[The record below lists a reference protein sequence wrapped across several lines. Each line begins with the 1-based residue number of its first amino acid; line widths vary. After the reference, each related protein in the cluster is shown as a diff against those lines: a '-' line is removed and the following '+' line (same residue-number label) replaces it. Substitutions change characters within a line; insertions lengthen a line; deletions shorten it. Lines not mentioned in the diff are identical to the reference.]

1 MGKVQVITKSRKEY
15 KCSKCGKVIPAGSR
29 YYKGEINFGP
39 TIIRCTECG
48 LEHWE
53 VTTSDY
59 QLRAG
64 EIVYRWR
71 ENYDT
76 SEDGIASIVSDLEE
90 LRDELQDRLDNMPEG
105 LQEGDIGQLLQER
118 IDALDSAISDLES
131 IDIDTIQE
139 DALSDYRS
147 DLDFEEDDSDLDEDS
162 LQDYSDVEEYL
173 KSKDREDDWTELESE
188 VEEAIGEAIEEALTS
203 NIDV

>member
-1 MGKVQVITKSRKEY
+1 MGKVQIIKKSRKEY

-48 LEHWE
+48 LESWE

-59 QLRAG
+59 QLQAG

-71 ENYDT
+71 ENYGV
-76 SEDGIASIVSDLEE
+76 SQDGIDSIVSDLES

-105 LQEGDIGQLLQER
+105 LQDGDVGQLLQER
-118 IDALDSAISDLES
+118 IDTLEDAISEMES
-131 IDIDTIQE
+131 IDVDSIQE
-139 DALSDYRS
+139 EKLSDYV
-147 DLDFEEDDSDLDEDS
+147 DGLDFEDEDSDLDEDS
-162 LQDYSDVEEYL
+162 LQSYSDAEEYL
-173 KSKDREDDWTELESE
+173 KSKDREDDWTEMESNVNE
-188 VEEAIGEAIEEALTS
+188 AVEEAIDEALS
-203 NIDV
+203 GIEV

>member
-15 KCSKCGKVIPAGSR
+15 KCSKCGKIIPAGSR

-76 SEDGIASIVSDLEE
+76 SEDGIASIISDLEE

-105 LQEGDIGQLLQER
+105 LQEGDVGQLLQER

-139 DALSDYRS
+139 DKLSDYRS

-162 LQDYSDVEEYL
+162 LESYSDVEEYL

-188 VEEAIGEAIEEALTS
+188 VEEAIGEAIEEALTN

>member
-1 MGKVQVITKSRKEY
+1 MGKVQVIKKSRKEY

-64 EIVYRWR
+64 EIVYRWK
-71 ENYDT
+71 ENYEA
-76 SEDGIASIVSDLEE
+76 SQDGIDSITNDLQE
-90 LRDELQDRLDNMPEG
+90 LCDELQDRLDNMPEG
-105 LQEGDIGQLLQER
+105 LQDGDVGQLLQER
-118 IDALDSAISDLES
+118 IDTLEDAISEMES
-131 IDIDTIQE
+131 IDIDSIQE
-139 DALSDYRS
+139 DKFSDYVDS
-147 DLDFEEDDSDLDEDS
+147 LDFEDDDSDLDEDS
-162 LQDYSDVEEYL
+162 LQDYSDAEEYL
-173 KSKDREDDWTELESE
+173 KSKDREDDWTEIESNISE
-188 VEEAIGEAIEEALTS
+188 GIEEAIDEALS
-203 NIDV
+203 GIEV

>member
-15 KCSKCGKVIPAGSR
+15 RCKKCGKVIPAGSR

-48 LEHWE
+48 LEPWE

-76 SEDGIASIVSDLEE
+76 SEDGIASIISDLEE

-118 IDALDSAISDLES
+118 IDALDSAISDMES

-188 VEEAIGEAIEEALTS
+188 VEEAVGEAIEEALTN

>member
-48 LEHWE
+48 LESWE

-59 QLRAG
+59 QLSAG
-64 EIVYRWR
+64 QIVYKWQ
-71 ENYDT
+71 
-76 SEDGIASIVSDLEE
+76 EDYSADQDGVDSIISALEE

-105 LQEGDIGQLLQER
+105 LQEGDVGQLLQER
-118 IDALDSAISDLES
+118 IDALDSAISDMES

-139 DALSDYRS
+139 DALSDFRS
-147 DLDFEEDDSDLDEDS
+147 ELDFEDEDSDLDEDS
-162 LQDYSDVEEYL
+162 LESYSDVEEYL
-173 KSKDREDDWTELESE
+173 KSKARGDDWEQLESAVAE
-188 VEEAIGEAIEEALTS
+188 AVQEAIDEALTS